1 MRSAT
6 RDSHSMGVMEFS
18 QRRLPHI
25 YAIGQPLFVTF
36 RLYGS
41 LPAGREFPK
50 ESMTSGEAF
59 VAMDRLLDTARF
71 GPIHLKRPEVAGLV
85 RASIQYCARADCE
98 MHAWVIMANHVHL
111 LFTPHGDASR
121 LLRRLKGYSARQ
133 ANQLLGRTGQPFW
146 QDESYDH
153 LVRNGE
159 EFRRIE
165 RYIVNNPVK
174 AGLAASAEEFPW
186 SSVARGGSGDP
197 PQVWTPAPH

>member
-1 MRSAT
+1 MF
-6 RDSHSMGVMEFS
+6 MEVS
-18 QRRLPHI
+18 QRRLPHL
-25 YAIGQPLFVTF
+25 YAIGQPIFVTF
-36 RLYGS
+36 RLYGT

-50 ESMTSGEAF
+50 ESLTSGQAF

-71 GPIHLKRPEVAGLV
+71 GPVHLKRREVAQLV
-85 RASIQYCARADCE
+85 RASIQHCTAECD
-98 MHAWVIMANHVHL
+98 MHARVIMPNHVHL
-111 LFTPHGDASR
+111 LLTPRSDTSL

-165 RYIVNNPVK
+165 SYVVTNPVK
-174 AGLAASAEEFPW
+174 AGLASSPAEFPW
-186 SSVARGGSGDP
+186 SSAAAAQD
-197 PQVWTPAPH
+197 

>member
-1 MRSAT
+1 M
-6 RDSHSMGVMEFS
+6 DFS
-18 QRRLPHI
+18 QRRLPHV

-41 LPAGREFPK
+41 LPVGREFPK
-50 ESMTSGEAF
+50 ESLTSGQAF

-71 GPIHLKRPEVAGLV
+71 GPIHLKRPEVASLV
-85 RASIQYCARADCE
+85 RGSIQHPARTDCDL
-98 MHAWVIMANHVHL
+98 HAWVIMPNHVHL
-111 LFTPHGDASR
+111 LLTPHGDVSR

-165 RYIVNNPVK
+165 SYVLTNPVR
-174 AGLAASAEEFPW
+174 AGLAPSVAEFRW
-186 SSVARGGSGDP
+186 SSARSGSGDP
-197 PQVWTPAPH
+197 PQV

>member
-1 MRSAT
+1 M
-6 RDSHSMGVMEFS
+6 DSS

-36 RLYGS
+36 RLFGS
-41 LPAGREFPK
+41 LPTGREFPK

-71 GPIHLKRPEVAGLV
+71 GPVHLKRPEVAGLV
-85 RASIQYCARADCE
+85 RDSILHCARADCDL
-98 MHAWVIMANHVHL
+98 HAWVIMANHVHL
-111 LFTPHGDASR
+111 LLTPHTDVSEFM
-121 LLRRLKGYSARQ
+121 RRLKGYSARQ
-133 ANQLLGRTGQPFW
+133 ANRLLVRTGQPFW

-165 RYIVNNPVK
+165 GYIVSNPVK
-174 AGLAASAEEFPW
+174 AGLAASAEEYPW
-186 SSVARGGSGDP
+186 SSIARGGSGDP